1 MEENAKAG
9 RKTDLSKILL
19 ISIYTV
25 VALGPAFVWANLSMG
40 LSMSLAA
47 QFFALFLLSELMRLS
62 GRPPKVQEAFLI
74 YFLSSNV
81 NIGINVIN
89 WVYNAWFRIS
99 PIARSLGFAD
109 YIPDWFAPSP
119 SANALMLRTFFLT
132 EWVTPIIL
140 QVSFFFL
147 NTFSA
152 ISLGLITY
160 NLYSKDKR
168 IPFPLA
174 QVSAQFC
181 YSMVEL
187 KGEKERIFTIGA
199 IIGLAWSF
207 LAYGVP
213 LISKGIFEV
222 IIAPIPIPWLDFNK
236 FIEIWFPGASFGVST
251 DLFNLVIGMLVPSIV
266 AYSVF
271 IGSFAIQFIGNYILV
286 KQRIFTEWVP
296 GTSISLALQRS
307 VLRFW
312 TGPIIGMALSAG
324 IMPILISLFLLKPK
338 ISSDF
343 VFSLKKMR
351 DSLFPIAIFVIS
363 SLMMVGIAHL
373 LIPQYPAWI
382 FILLSL
388 GWSFA
393 LALISARSV
402 GMTGLSINVPYVAEG
417 LYITSGYRNIDV
429 FFLPPIIA
437 AGSDQWCQIFKI
449 AELTDT
455 SIEDTIKPAL
465 ILLPISI
472 IVGFAS
478 VEFAWRLF
486 PIPSRFYPWTEQ
498 VWPTN
503 AAIQGLWISTLSGS
517 GAGQSLSID
526 PMLIG
531 VFFIATSLL
540 QIVKVPVS
548 AVSIALGATL
558 PIPSSFTI
566 LLGSIAVKIIEKFK
580 GKSWWNQQ
588 RSTFTAGMLLGL
600 GIPIIIGAAVALIAG
615 SIWPMPY

>member
-1 MEENAKAG
+1 MMEQASNKE
-9 RKTDLSKILL
+9 RIDLSKILL
-19 ISIYTV
+19 ISIYTIV
-25 VALGPAFVWANLSMG
+25 SLGPAFVWANLSMG

-47 QFFALFLLSELMRLS
+47 QFFALFLLSEIMRLS

-89 WVYNAWFRIS
+89 WVYNAWFRVS

-109 YIPDWFAPSP
+109 CIPDWFAPPP
-119 SANALMLRTFFLT
+119 SANSLMLRTFFLT
-132 EWVTPIIL
+132 EWAIPIIL
-140 QVSFFFL
+140 QISFFFL

-152 ISLGLITY
+152 ISLGLMTY
-160 NLYSKDKR
+160 NIYGKDKR

-187 KGEKERIFTIGA
+187 KGEKERIFIIGA
-199 IIGLAWSF
+199 IIGLVWSF

-236 FIEIWFPGASFGVST
+236 FIEIWFPGGSFGVST
-251 DLFNLVIGMLVPSIV
+251 DLFNLVIGMLIPSIV

-271 IGSFAIQFIGNYILV
+271 IGSFAIQFIGNHILV
-286 KQRIFTEWVP
+286 KQGIFTEWVP

-307 VLRFW
+307 ILRFW
-312 TGPIIGMALSAG
+312 TGPIIGMALSSG
-324 IMPILISLFLLKPK
+324 VMPILLSLFLLKPK
-338 ISSDF
+338 NSSGF
-343 VFSLKKMR
+343 ILSLKKMK
-351 DSLFPIAIFVIS
+351 DSLFFMVIFVVS
-363 SLMMVGIAHL
+363 SLTMVIIANL

-393 LALISARSV
+393 LALISARSI
-402 GMTGLSINVPYVAEG
+402 GMTGLSINVPYVSEG
-417 LYITSGYRNIDV
+417 LYIASGYKNIDV

-437 AGSDQWCQIFKI
+437 TGSDQWCQIFKI
-449 AELTDT
+449 AELTGTPIKDT
-455 SIEDTIKPAL
+455 VKPAL

-498 VWPTN
+498 VWPMN
-503 AAIQGLWISTLSGS
+503 AAIQGLWISTLSGN

-526 PMLIG
+526 PIWIG
-531 VFFIATSLL
+531 VFFVAMSLL
-540 QIVKVPVS
+540 QILKVPVS
-548 AVSIALGATL
+548 AVSIVLGATL

-566 LLGSIAVKIIEKFK
+566 LLGSIIAKIIEKFK
-580 GKSWWNQQ
+580 GKAWWNQQ

-600 GIPIIIGAAVALIAG
+600 GIPIIVGAAVALIAG